1 MTQDRINQQQYARM
15 LYVYEG
21 KEIQEIAA
29 TLGLSKSAVYNWAS
43 AGDWKAERE
52 GKTISPAALA
62 AEFKRSMLVI
72 LNTARKEDRALD
84 GKESDALAK
93 LSKARE
99 SVMRESNYMG
109 IAFDVLDK
117 FQRYLKEKE
126 PGLLTVPLNNA
137 IGDYLKSLLGS
148 L

>member
-1 MTQDRINQQQYARM
+1 MKQDRINQQQYARM

-21 KEIQEIAA
+21 REIAEIA
-29 TLGLSKSAVYNWAS
+29 ETLGLARSTVYAWAQNE
-43 AGDWKAERE
+43 DWKAERE

-72 LNTARKEDRALD
+72 LNRAREEKRALD

-117 FQRYLKEKE
+117 FQRFLRDHSPE
-126 PGLLTVPLNNA
+126 LLTVPLNNA
-137 IGDYLKSLLGS
+137 IGDFLKQTLSRL
-148 L
+148 